1 MGKIDKNESNAIHF
15 VCTEY
20 NIDGVIL
27 YIFDFILKCSR
38 KIFSV
43 HVLPLIVTHTYL
55 FAGASNRW
63 LVRTIARFQSFNR
76 SIEQFYFDFK

>member
-15 VCTEY
+15 VCTGY

-27 YIFDFILKCSR
+27 YVRFHFEMFEK
-38 KIFSV
+38 KISV

-76 SIEQFYFDFK
+76 AALF